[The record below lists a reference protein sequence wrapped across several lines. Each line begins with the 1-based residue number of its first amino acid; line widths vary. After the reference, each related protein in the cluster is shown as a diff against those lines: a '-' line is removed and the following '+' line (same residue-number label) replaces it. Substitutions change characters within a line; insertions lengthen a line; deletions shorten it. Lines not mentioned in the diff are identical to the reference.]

1 MKFKLLA
8 VLAALTGLLTGCVTT
23 PEPTETA
30 APTEPMTSETAG
42 PVTSETAAP
51 VTSTLN
57 IYCFQAGKADAFLFW
72 NEAGAVL
79 IDAGVSGYGKT
90 SLAKLGELE
99 IDRLEYLILTHFD
112 KDHVGGAKK
121 LLSSVPVGTIL
132 QSNCPKEGADA
143 YDKYAAAA
151 AAYGIEPVTVRE
163 PLTFQLGD
171 VTFSVDP
178 PAREAYDRS
187 ASNNSS
193 LIVTVTHG
201 ANRLLFCGDAEDLRL
216 AEFLNADP
224 GPCALVK
231 LPHHGLWQT
240 TLRDLIAKTA
250 PARAV
255 ITSSNE
261 EPEDPETLAFLE
273 ENHVETFLTRQAPVL
288 ITSDG
293 KTLDVRY
300 APATDK
306 E

>member
-1 MKFKLLA
+1 MNGKILALLA
-8 VLAALTGLLTGCVTT
+8 VVAGLLAGCVTT
-23 PEPTETA
+23 TEPTSTA
-30 APTEPMTSETAG
+30 APA
-42 PVTSETAAP
+42 TSETAAP

-90 SLAKLGELE
+90 ILAKLSELG
-99 IDRLEYLILTHFD
+99 IDRLDWLILTHFD

-121 LLSSVPVGTIL
+121 LLSSVPIGTVL

-143 YDKYAAAA
+143 YEKYMAALEGT
-151 AAYGIEPVTVRE
+151 GIEPVTVRE
-163 PLTFQLGD
+163 LLTFQLGD
-171 VTFSVDP
+171 VTFAVDP
-178 PAREAYDRS
+178 PARESYDKN

-216 AEFLNADP
+216 AEFLNTDP

-231 LPHHGLWQT
+231 LPHHGVWQT
-240 TLRDLIAKTA
+240 TLRDLIARTA

-261 EPEDPETLAFLE
+261 EPEDPETLTFLE
-273 ENHVETFLTRQAPVL
+273 DNGIETLLTRQAPIL

-293 KTLDVRY
+293 QSLTVEY
-300 APATDK
+300 VPATDK
-306 E
+306 EKVTSNK

>member
-1 MKFKLLA
+1 MKFKLFA
-8 VLAALTGLLTGCVTT
+8 VLAALMGLLSGCVGT
-23 PEPTETA
+23 PEPAKTTA
-30 APTEPMTSETAG
+30 APTEPTTL
-42 PVTSETAAP
+42 ETAAP

-57 IYCFQAGKADAFLFW
+57 LYCFQAGKADAFLLW

-79 IDAGVSGYGKT
+79 IDAGVSGCGKT
-90 SLAKLGELE
+90 ILAKLEELG
-99 IDRLEYLILTHFD
+99 IGRLDHLILTHFD

-121 LLSSVPVGTIL
+121 LLSSIPIGTVL

-143 YDKYAAAA
+143 YDKYAAAIEA
-151 AAYGIEPVTVRE
+151 CGIEPVTVRE
-163 PLTFQLGD
+163 PRTFNLGD
-171 VTFSVDP
+171 VTFTVDP

-216 AEFLNADP
+216 AEFLRADP
-224 GPCALVK
+224 GRYDLVK
-231 LPHHGLWQT
+231 LPHHGVWQT
-240 TLRDLIAKTA
+240 SLRDLIAKTA

-261 EPEDPETLAFLE
+261 EPEDPETLTFLE
-273 ENHVETFLTRQAPVL
+273 ENHVEAFLTRQAPIL

-293 KTLDVRY
+293 KTLTAEY
-300 APATDK
+300 AAP
-306 E
+306 

>member
-8 VLAALTGLLTGCVTT
+8 VLAALTGLLAGCVTT

-30 APTEPMTSETAG
+30 SAG
-42 PVTSETAAP
+42 PVTSETAAS

-79 IDAGVSGYGKT
+79 VDTGVSGYGKT
-90 SLAKLGELE
+90 ILAKLDDLG
-99 IDRLEYLILTHFD
+99 IDRLDWLILTHFD

-121 LLSSVPVGTIL
+121 LISAVPIGTIL

-151 AAYGIEPVTVRE
+151 ETYGIEPVTVRE
-163 PLTFQLGD
+163 PLSFHLGD
-171 VTFSVDP
+171 VSFAVDP

-216 AEFLNADP
+216 AEFLSADP
-224 GPCALVK
+224 DPCALVK
-231 LPHHGLWQT
+231 LPHHGVWQT
-240 TLRDLIAKTA
+240 SLRDLIAKTA

-261 EPEDPETLAFLE
+261 EPEDPETLCFLE

-293 KTLDVRY
+293 STLTVEY
-300 APATDK
+300 AP
-306 E
+306 

>member
-1 MKFKLLA
+1 MKIKLLA
-8 VLAALTGLLTGCVTT
+8 ILAALTGLLAGCVAT
-23 PEPTETA
+23 PESTETTTS
-30 APTEPMTSETAG
+30 APA
-42 PVTSETAAP
+42 TSETAAP

-72 NEAGAVL
+72 NEDGAVL
-79 IDAGVSGYGKT
+79 IDAGVSGFGKT
-90 SLAKLGELE
+90 ILAKLDELG

-121 LLSSVPVGTIL
+121 LVSDLPIGTIL

-151 AAYGIEPVTVRE
+151 AASGIEPVTVRE
-163 PLTFQLGD
+163 PLTFRLGD
-171 VTFSVDP
+171 VTFAVDP
-178 PAREAYDRS
+178 PARESYDRS

-216 AEFLNADP
+216 AEFLTADP

-231 LPHHGLWQT
+231 VPHHGVWQT

-250 PARAV
+250 PTWAV

-261 EPEDPETLAFLE
+261 EPEDPETLTFLE
-273 ENHVETFLTRQAPVL
+273 DNGIETLLTRQAPIL

-293 KTLDVRY
+293 QSLTVEY
-300 APATDK
+300 AS
-306 E
+306 